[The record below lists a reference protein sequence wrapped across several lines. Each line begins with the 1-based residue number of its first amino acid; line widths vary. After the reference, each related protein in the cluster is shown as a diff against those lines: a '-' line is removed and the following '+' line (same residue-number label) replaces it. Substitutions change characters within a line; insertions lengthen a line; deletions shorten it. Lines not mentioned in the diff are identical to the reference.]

1 MFILGCAKVRA
12 NAFIIVFLQEFK
24 EAISLLIYMKT
35 LKKSVVKFLKSRAR
49 WNSKIQSNAINDED
63 VSLIVNTS
71 ILGELCYI
79 FLDFEKPLHFQLLD
93 IDNLLES
100 EPNLFFEYV
109 CLERK
114 YQPELYAVAHVD
126 LIENYQQVLKDM
138 YKGNPTL
145 ETFSLISLV
154 SLLQK
159 KDAIIKAKS
168 IVSLSSELFQ
178 EQPKEAIEAIVDL
191 IFFQTNF
198 GLRTTTKLDKKCIKL
213 LEKIMLEATKE
224 YDFLFVS
231 RILRTL
237 AYVDAPKSTS
247 TKKAVNFLLNYIPR
261 RINLTLEIITEKG
274 RERLDEDTE
283 MVKMNKEIMIAIL
296 EWKTDFRFY
305 RDWGKM

>member
-1 MFILGCAKVRA
+1 
-12 NAFIIVFLQEFK
+12 
-24 EAISLLIYMKT
+24 MKT
-35 LKKSVVKFLKSRAR
+35 SKKSVIKFLKSRAR

-79 FLDFEKPLHFQLLD
+79 FLDFEKPIHFQLLD
-93 IDNLLES
+93 IDSLLET

-109 CLERK
+109 CLEKK
-114 YQPELYAVAHVD
+114 YQPELYAAAHAA
-126 LIENYQQVLKDM
+126 LIENYQQVSKDM

-159 KDAIIKAKS
+159 KDAIIKARS
-168 IVSLSSELFQ
+168 IVSFSAELFQ
-178 EQPKEAIEAIVDL
+178 YQPREAIEAIIDL

-198 GLRTTTKLDKKCIKL
+198 GLRETTKLDTECIKL
-213 LEKIMLEATKE
+213 LENIMIEATKE
-224 YDFLFVS
+224 YDFLLVS

-237 AYVDAPKSTS
+237 AYVDAPKSTA
-247 TKKAVNFLLNYIPR
+247 TKKAVKFLFNYIPR

-274 RERLDEDTE
+274 RERLDEDSE
-283 MVKMNKEIMIAIL
+283 MVKMNKEIIIAIL

-305 RDWGKM
+305 RDLGKI